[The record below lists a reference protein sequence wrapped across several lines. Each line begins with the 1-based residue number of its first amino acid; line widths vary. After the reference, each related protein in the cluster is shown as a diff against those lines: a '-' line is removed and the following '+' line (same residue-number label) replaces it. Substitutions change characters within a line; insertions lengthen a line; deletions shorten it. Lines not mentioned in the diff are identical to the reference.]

1 MNIIILHFEAHC
13 AIAPIPLPGNYRKL
27 LQRRSNH
34 PAILFVGPHW
44 YPRAARKI
52 LRFQAHREIRRR
64 VLFAMP
70 VSERSRTELLFG
82 GQLLLIGHQRYY
94 HFKGNTLS
102 TSGNK
107 YYTTANVLYL
117 MIRFINEW
125 DNYETFISKS
135 TIINFWQINVNFRFG
150 EKFVFYRLKF
160 RSKML

>member
-1 MNIIILHFEAHC
+1 MNIIILYFEAHC

-27 LQRRSNH
+27 LQRRSGHSLRRPSLISESGTQNS
-34 PAILFVGPHW
+34 PFSSTSGNSKTRPLCD
-44 YPRAARKI
+44 AR
-52 LRFQAHREIRRR
+52 FREI
-64 VLFAMP
+64 AD
-70 VSERSRTELLFG
+70 G
-82 GQLLLIGHQRYY
+82 IINGHQRYY
-94 HFKGNTLS
+94 HFKGNALS